1 MPELRVD
8 PVNGARVI
16 VSPERGFRP
25 IAFSPDDYKD
35 TVDSCPFCPGREE
48 LTPPEIM
55 RVGDKKGWKI
65 RVVPNKYPAVS
76 GDKSQVFFREKLF
89 FSKLANGYHEV
100 VIETPDHFKDLV
112 DHDEDHIFEI
122 LRIYRERYR
131 KLIKKPGVRYVHIFR
146 NWGKYAGA
154 SLPHPHTQIMAI
166 GEVPS
171 IVKKELEG
179 MRRRKTLCRV
189 LDVEVR
195 KKERLI
201 LNENGF
207 VAITPFGSRFSYEVW
222 IVPSE
227 HEPDFGD
234 ATDERIRF
242 LAGFLKKLLLA
253 YRRVLGKFSYNFI
266 IHSLPD
272 EDFHWHIEI
281 LPRLVGLAGFEV
293 GTGYYI
299 NTVQPETAAEKLRE
313 GL

>member
-25 IAFSPDDYKD
+25 IAFSPDEYSDAKE
-35 TVDSCPFCPGREE
+35 SCPFCPGREE
-48 LTPPEIM
+48 QTPPEIM
-55 RVGDKKGWKI
+55 RVGDNSWKI
-65 RVVPNKYPAVS
+65 RVVPNKYPAVNGS
-76 GDKSQVFFREKLF
+76 NITVSFKDKIY
-89 FSKLANGYHEV
+89 FSKTANGYHEV
-100 VIETPDHFKDLV
+100 VIETPDHFKDLA
-112 DHDEDHIFEI
+112 DHEESHIFEI
-122 LRIYRERYR
+122 LRVFRERYR
-131 KLIKKPGVRYVHIFR
+131 VLISKPGVRYVHIFR

-171 IVKKELEG
+171 IVKREHEG
-179 MRRRKTLCRV
+179 MRRRKILCRV

-195 KKERLI
+195 KQERLVM
-201 LNENGF
+201 NENGF
-207 VAITPFGSRFSYEVW
+207 VAFAPFGSRFSYEVW
-222 IVPSE
+222 VVPSE

-234 ATDERIRF
+234 ATDERLRY
-242 LAGFLKKLLLA
+242 LASFLKRLLTA
-253 YRRVLGKFSYNFI
+253 YRRVLGGFSYNLI
-266 IHSLPD
+266 IHSIPD

-299 NTVQPETAAEKLRE
+299 NTVEPEKAAVRLRE
-313 GL
+313 NL